1 MQSDITELG
10 PQADYLFAIPPN
22 FAGYA
27 NRKRERERS
36 RLDIENTTGTLPET
50 NRGSVLR

>member
-10 PQADYLFAIPPN
+10 PQAAYLFAIPPN

-27 NRKRERERS
+27 NRKRERS

-50 NRGSVLR
+50 NRDSVLR